1 MKVEAVVGTIFFVAA
16 MVLSLLKYPDYVTQE
31 TQLDFKVSRY
41 ARSMY
46 YLYGYATILLKALL
60 VLVFIF
66 VFIMVFNVITL
77 GVFKPLMSDS
87 VGSDASVYANTGYG
101 DIVMK
106 ANEGYFALLGAVA
119 QKVFQTTF
127 HVVKCNTVMTSLLVF
142 APIFI
147 ICVAF
152 IFLLVWDPK
161 IKLKESDDENDEETP
176 SSIEDEIEMGAYL
189 NLSYQL
195 LSLVFI
201 TLFVILLFYTAFQCL
216 T

>member
-16 MVLSLLKYPDYVTQE
+16 MVLSLLKYPDYVTKE
-31 TQLDFKVSRY
+31 TQLDSKVSRY

-46 YLYGYATILLKALL
+46 YLYGYANILLKALV

-87 VGSDASVYANTGYG
+87 VGSDESVYANTGYG

-106 ANEGYFALLGAVA
+106 AKDGYFALLGAVA

-127 HVVKCNTVMTSLLVF
+127 HVVKYNTVMTALLVF

-147 ICVAF
+147 LCVAF
-152 IFLLVWDPK
+152 VFLYVWDPK
-161 IKLKESDDENDEETP
+161 VKLKEPDENDDEIL
-176 SSIEDEIEMGAYL
+176 SSLEDEVEMGAYL
-189 NLSYQL
+189 HVSYQL
-195 LSLVFI
+195 LSLLFI
-201 TLFVILLFYTAFQCL
+201 TLFVILLIYTALHCL